1 MSNRLEPSFLIVA
14 EVLRP
19 HGVRG
24 EIRVRILTDFPE
36 RLQPGKMVYLGRSA
50 AQEQA
55 ESLTLARVR
64 LQDDYGIL
72 QLEGIDNRNDVE
84 HWRGLFLMIPIDEA
98 VPLEEDEFYAY
109 QLIGMTLLNE
119 SGHVIGEISDI
130 METGA
135 NDVLVVSSSEY
146 GEILIPDIPG
156 MWVELDFD
164 EGFATARLP
173 DGLLPSS

>member
-36 RLQPGKMVYLGRSA
+36 RLQPGKTVYLGRSA
-50 AQEQA
+50 DQQQA
-55 ESLTLARVR
+55 ASLTLARVR
-64 LQDDYGIL
+64 MQDDYGIF

-84 HWRGLFLMIPIDEA
+84 HWRGLFLMIPINEA

-119 SGHVIGEISDI
+119 NGHVIGEIRDI

-135 NDVLVVSSSEY
+135 NDVLVVNSSEY

-164 EGFATARLP
+164 QGFVTARLP
-173 DGLLPSS
+173 DGLLPSP

>member
-1 MSNRLEPSFLIVA
+1 MNHRLQPFYLVVA

-24 EIRVRILTDFPE
+24 EIRVRILTDYPE
-36 RLQPGKMVYLGRSA
+36 RLQPGKTVYLGRSA
-50 AQEQA
+50 DQQTAK
-55 ESLTLARVR
+55 SLVLSRVR
-64 LQDDYGIL
+64 LHGDYGIM
-72 QLEGIDNRNDVE
+72 QLEGIDDRNDVE

-98 VPLEEDEFYAY
+98 VPLDEDEFYAY
-109 QLIGMTLLNE
+109 QLIGLTLLDE
-119 SGHVIGEISDI
+119 SGHVIGEIRDI

-135 NDVLVVSSSEY
+135 NDVLVVASSEY

-156 MWVELDFD
+156 MWLELDFD